1 MWMLF
6 ARVPPPDRPYW
17 PGRRW
22 LAVIDA
28 VAWPAAWVIALRS
41 LSVESGVV
49 GSLLCALAIAAAA
62 GRVRNA
68 LLRNHRYGF
77 TTWRWGKV
85 LGWMLLIGALLRL
98 LAGS

>member
-6 ARVPPPDRPYW
+6 ARPPPPDRPYW

-28 VAWPAAWVIALRS
+28 VAWPAAWVVGLRS
-41 LSVESGVV
+41 LPVETGIVAP
-49 GSLLCALAIAAAA
+49 LLGALAIVAGM
-62 GRVRNA
+62 GRVRTA
-68 LLRNHRYGF
+68 LRQNHRYRF

-85 LGWMLLIGALLRL
+85 LGWTLLIGLLLRSL
-98 LAGS
+98 VQT